1 MKVISIWPALS
12 GVTCDRL
19 FTPTSISC
27 SVLIAL
33 LMLMTSQPVYA
44 NGESVSLDRKMGR
57 YHVRIE
63 TSGPTAQIGV
73 NYHLG
78 ISVVDNETGLEVD
91 DAVIGITVAPPQE
104 LRHLR
109 QIGPIPV
116 PLTTQDK
123 GLRHFDLLLPEK
135 GIWTMTVIIEGAYG
149 KASTELPVRVAAPG
163 IPWGIVGVSAS
174 SIFLFMAL
182 TWTIFT
188 RGRTPRARQGE

>member
-33 LMLMTSQPVYA
+33 LMLVPSQPVYA

-91 DAVIGITVAPPQE
+91 DAMIGITVAPPQE
-104 LRHLR
+104 LGHLR

-116 PLTTQDK
+116 ALTTQDK
-123 GLRHFDLLLPEK
+123 GLRHFDLLLP
-135 GIWTMTVIIEGAYG
+135 GRGTWTMTVVIEGAYG
-149 KASTELPVRVAAPG
+149 KFSTELPIRVTAPG
-163 IPWGIVGVSAS
+163 ISWGIVGVSAS

-182 TWTIFT
+182 AWTIFT
-188 RGRTPRARQGE
+188 RGITSRTRQGE